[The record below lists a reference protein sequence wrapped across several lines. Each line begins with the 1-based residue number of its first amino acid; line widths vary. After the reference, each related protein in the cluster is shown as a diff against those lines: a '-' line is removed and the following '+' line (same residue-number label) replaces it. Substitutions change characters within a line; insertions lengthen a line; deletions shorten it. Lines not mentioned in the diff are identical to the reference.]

1 MEARPLFVFAPELFS
16 IFFSSYIVNYV
27 ETVILSDNNDRVY
40 DNDFV
45 EEYISNDI
53 KVIRHKNNYPKIVV
67 RIETIE
73 TYASTGI
80 EDYDE
85 NYSMM
90 YPFDIVIKKVTL
102 LEDAVINGVEYHS
115 GDVIDNKFVE
125 GYGYKYENEE

>member
-1 MEARPLFVFAPELFS
+1 MEARPLFVFAHELFS